1 MAREWSS
8 RWCALGPPTPSAT
21 GAVRRRSTGGNGAG
35 YGDVDVGV
43 DVDLVADVNLDQ
55 TILLTIG
62 RVWVRGDQLTKV
74 ATKFGGPGYRP
85 PRQQSFFF
93 DMLTLWAF
101 LRVSFSVLVF
111 FKLDFFLRNFSLV
124 VGIRSEETRD
134 QILRKPSS
142 GSTKEVVVKKE
153 EEEEKEEKRGVG
165 KKRVPKNEPKTKK
178 ENKK

>member
-1 MAREWSS
+1 M
-8 RWCALGPPTPSAT
+8 
-21 GAVRRRSTGGNGAG
+21 
-35 YGDVDVGV
+35 
-43 DVDLVADVNLDQ
+43 
-55 TILLTIG
+55 
-62 RVWVRGDQLTKV
+62 
-74 ATKFGGPGYRP
+74 
-85 PRQQSFFF
+85 
-93 DMLTLWAF
+93 
-101 LRVSFSVLVF
+101 
-111 FKLDFFLRNFSLV
+111 V